1 MKFLSSLRT
10 ILVLG
15 RVSNL
20 PTVWTNV
27 MVGWFLSDG
36 GWVAELGWITLGMSL
51 IYVAGMTLNDAFDAK
66 WDRENAPGRPI
77 PSGRISEAT
86 VWTIGALQLLAGVEI
101 LIALTSVHP
110 LFAGLLVVAVLLY
123 TWLHKRHVASV
134 LLMGACRAF
143 VYVGAASAVAAHTET
158 IVVAPLVYLIAV
170 GVVFYIAGL
179 TLAARSEHLASPGG
193 VKTLPR
199 LMLGLP
205 VLFPLFSFQY
215 ESVPPGPATYALAG
229 VGAIGV
235 WSWLLI
241 TRSALKEK
249 LPRGIAYAIAGIA
262 FFDAAT
268 VAFAD
273 WRAAVVCLLCFV
285 LTLGAQRVI
294 PAT

>member
-1 MKFLSSLRT
+1 MKFLSTLRT
-10 ILVLG
+10 VLVLG
-15 RVSNL
+15 RISNL
-20 PTVWTNV
+20 PTIWTNV
-27 MVGWFLSDG
+27 LVGWFLSG
-36 GWVAELGWITLGMSL
+36 GAWTGELSWILLGMSL
-51 IYVAGMTLNDAFDAK
+51 IYIAGMTLNDAFDAK

-86 VWTIGALQLLAGVEI
+86 VWTLGALQMLAGLEI
-101 LIALTSVHP
+101 LIGLTSVHP

-134 LLMGACRAF
+134 LLMGACRAL
-143 VYVGAASAVAAHTET
+143 VYLGAASAVVAHTSS
-158 IVVAPLVYLIAV
+158 IVVPQLVYLIAG
-170 GVVFYIAGL
+170 GVVIYIAGL

-193 VKTLPR
+193 VRLLPR

-215 ESVPPGPATYALAG
+215 VPPGPATYALAG
-229 VGAIGV
+229 IGALGV

-241 TRSALKEK
+241 TRSAMREK

-268 VAFAD
+268 VSFAD
-273 WRAAVVCLLCFV
+273 WRAAVVCLLFFV

>member
-1 MKFLSSLRT
+1 MKFLSTLRT
-10 ILVLG
+10 VLVLG
-15 RVSNL
+15 RISNL
-20 PTVWTNV
+20 PTIWTNV
-27 MVGWFLSDG
+27 LVGWFLSG
-36 GWVAELGWITLGMSL
+36 GAWTGELSWILLGMSL
-51 IYVAGMTLNDAFDAK
+51 IYIAGMTLNDAFDAK

-86 VWTIGALQLLAGVEI
+86 VWTLGAIQMLAGLEI
-101 LIALTSVHP
+101 LIGLTSVHP

-134 LLMGACRAF
+134 LLMGACRAL
-143 VYVGAASAVAAHTET
+143 VYLGAASAVVEHTSS
-158 IVVAPLVYLIAV
+158 IVVPQLVYLIAG
-170 GVVFYIAGL
+170 GVVIYIAGL

-193 VKTLPR
+193 VRLLPR

-215 ESVPPGPATYALAG
+215 VPPGPATYALAG
-229 VGAIGV
+229 IGSLGV

-241 TRSALKEK
+241 TRNAMREK